1 MRMDKFAGAAAAT
14 LLAVALAGPAY
25 GGEGLPKGGY
35 VGASVGYGI
44 FKFWS
49 DEVDFCATSGT
60 CRTDDDEIVY
70 SVYGGFEFSPYVA
83 IEAGY
88 AGNKAL
94 KVEFNFPCLDGSAYT
109 QEFSTWSVYA
119 AAVGRPP
126 IDTGRFRPFG
136 KAGMYWWKSKDELA
150 CGSGAF
156 ASTTKDDDMAPLVGA
171 GVDVEVTERTSL
183 RAEWVWFT
191 EDDGVH
197 AFLYGLNFKF

>member
-1 MRMDKFAGAAAAT
+1 MEMGKFAGTAAAA
-14 LLAVALAGPAY
+14 LLAVALVGPAY

-49 DEVDFCATSGT
+49 DEVDLCATSGN

-94 KVEFNFPCLDGSAYT
+94 KIEFNSPCPDDGSALRH
-109 QEFSTWSVYA
+109 ELSTWSVYA

-136 KAGMYWWKSKDELA
+136 KAGMYWWKSEDETT
-150 CGSGAF
+150 CGSRVV
-156 ASTTKDDDMAPLVGA
+156 STIKNDDLEPLVGA
-171 GVDVEVTERTSL
+171 GVDIEVTERTSL

-191 EDDGVH
+191 ESDGVH

>member
-1 MRMDKFAGAAAAT
+1 MEMGKFAGTAAAT

-49 DEVDFCATSGT
+49 DEVDDCATSGN

-88 AGNKAL
+88 AGHKAL
-94 KVEFNFPCLDGSAYT
+94 KVEFIDFPSCSRELST
-109 QEFSTWSVYA
+109 QSVYV

-126 IDTGRFRPFG
+126 IDTGRVRPFG
-136 KAGMYWWKSKDELA
+136 KAGIYWWKSEDESA
-150 CGSGAF
+150 CGSGVANTF
-156 ASTTKDDDMAPLVGA
+156 KDDDMEPLVGA
-171 GVDVEVTERTSL
+171 GVDIEVTERTSL

-191 EDDGVH
+191 ESDGVH